1 MCGIFRTFA
10 AVNVSFII
18 MTAVELRRS
27 IIADLDQ
34 MSLEMMESVSNYVKR
49 LRRRSRSIKRDADA
63 QSKREAAMLFVK
75 NLSVHGGISVPTD
88 ERGLDALVDEKYDK

>member
-1 MCGIFRTFA
+1 MIT
-10 AVNVSFII
+10 
-18 MTAVELRRS
+18 VELRRS

-49 LRRRSRSIKRDADA
+49 LRRRSRSMKRGATA

-88 ERGLDALVDEKYDK
+88 ERGLDVLV